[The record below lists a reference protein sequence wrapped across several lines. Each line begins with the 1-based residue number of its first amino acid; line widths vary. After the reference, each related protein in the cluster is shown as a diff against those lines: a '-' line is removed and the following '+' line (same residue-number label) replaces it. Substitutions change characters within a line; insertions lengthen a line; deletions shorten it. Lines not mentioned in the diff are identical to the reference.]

1 MSRSSRDFL
10 AIIGIA
16 VASAMIAG
24 FSVFGFPDFD
34 LPVIFDGQV
43 DVETETR
50 VEPTEP
56 TATEPTEPT
65 ATVPTEHASIVS
77 TGLSFEAY
85 QEAMGQK
92 ESMTAYQWAAWL
104 EDLVGDSLEW
114 EGRVVD
120 VLSSGTVTM
129 ALSREPTFL
138 RHALLY
144 FNNSHKNEL
153 LNLRKGELIR
163 VRCKF
168 REEFLGPVLE
178 DCELL

>member
-1 MSRSSRDFL
+1 
-10 AIIGIA
+10 
-16 VASAMIAG
+16 MIAG

-34 LPVIFDGQV
+34 LPVIFDGRV

-50 VEPTEP
+50 VEPT
-56 TATEPTEPT
+56 ATEPTEPM
-65 ATVPTEHASIVS
+65 ATEPTELEL
-77 TGLSFEAY
+77 TGLSFEGY

-92 ESMTAYQWAAWL
+92 ESMTAYQMTAWL

-120 VLSSGTVTM
+120 VLDSGAVSM
-129 ALSREPTFL
+129 KLSREPTFL

-144 FNNSHKNEL
+144 FNNIHKNEL
-153 LNLRKGELIR
+153 LNLRKGDLIR
-163 VRCKF
+163 VRCNF
-168 REEFLGPVLE
+168 REDFLGPVLE